1 MELAIIG
8 LPGSGRSTLFETAT
22 AGRGE
27 AAASPWRVGV
37 AHVPDPRLETLGG
50 LFHPRKTVPAEI
62 RYADVSPQPREW
74 RGDILSHLG
83 NVDAFLL
90 VVRSFADERVPH
102 PEGSVDPH
110 RDLAAMEWELVF
122 ADLALLER
130 RLERIAEQEHKV
142 KPQER
147 EALHREQALL
157 SRLRAGL
164 EQEVPLREQQ
174 VSPEEA
180 RLLEGFPLLSA
191 LPLLVVVNIGE
202 EELPRAAEVEAAWR
216 QRYPRP
222 GHQFIALSARLEMEL
237 GQLPAEEAAQFREA
251 MGAPEP
257 AVARLIPLSYS
268 LLGLATFFTTAS
280 SELRAWPVPRDT
292 PAQRAA
298 GRIHSDMERGFIR
311 AEVVALEDLVK
322 AGGMAEARRH
332 GLLRLEGKTYPVQDG
347 DVITFLFNV

>member
-22 AGRGE
+22 ASRGE

-50 LFHPRKTVPAEI
+50 LFHPRKTVHAEI
-62 RYADVSPQPREW
+62 RYVDVSPQPREW
-74 RGDILSHLG
+74 RGDILSNLG

-130 RLERIAEQEHKV
+130 RLERIAEREHKV

-164 EQEVPLREQQ
+164 EKEVPLREQQ

-180 RLLEGFPLLSA
+180 RLLEGFSLLSSK
-191 LPLLVVVNIGE
+191 PLLVVVNIGE
-202 EELPRAAEVEAAWR
+202 EELPRATEVEAAWR
-216 QRYPRP
+216 QRYQRP

-257 AVARLIPLSYS
+257 AVAHLVLLSYS
-268 LLGLATFFTTAS
+268 LLGLATFFTAS
-280 SELRAWPVPRDT
+280 SSEVRAWPVPRDT

-298 GRIHSDMERGFIR
+298 GRIHTDMERGFIR
-311 AEVVALEDLVK
+311 AEVVALDDLVK
-322 AGGMAEARRH
+322 VGGMAEARRH

-347 DVITFLFNV
+347 DIITFLFNV

>member
-1 MELAIIG
+1 M
-8 LPGSGRSTLFETAT
+8 
-22 AGRGE
+22 
-27 AAASPWRVGV
+27 
-37 AHVPDPRLETLGG
+37 PDPRLETLEG

-74 RGDILSHLG
+74 RGDILSRLG

-90 VVRSFADERVPH
+90 VVRAFADERVPH

-130 RLERIAEQEHKV
+130 RLERIEEQGHKG

-147 EALHREQALL
+147 EAMLREQALL

-164 EQEVPLREQQ
+164 EKEVPLREQQ

-191 LPLLVVVNIGE
+191 RPLLVVVNIGE
-202 EELPRAAEVEAAWR
+202 EELSRAAEVEADWR
-216 QRYPRP
+216 QRYQRP
-222 GHQFIALSARLEMEL
+222 GHRFIVLSARLETEF
-237 GQLPAEEAAQFREA
+237 GQLPAEEEAQFREA

-257 AVARLIPLSYS
+257 AVARLISLAYD

-280 SELRAWPVPRDT
+280 AELRAWPVPRDT
-292 PAQRAA
+292 PAQKAA

-311 AEVVALEDLVK
+311 AEVVALDDLVK
-322 AGGMAEARRH
+322 VGGVAEARRH
-332 GLLRLEGKTYPVQDG
+332 GVLRLEGKTYPVQDG